1 VEKQR
6 LIIKQVLKVYVCK
19 YHIAASSGEARGQ
32 RVSEEYTNYMTM
44 LIYMVLLHKIIR
56 LNS

>member
-1 VEKQR
+1 
-6 LIIKQVLKVYVCK
+6 LKVYVCK